1 MEKEQIVIVGG
12 GNGALAFAAYFGL
25 RGYPVRLWEF
35 PEFRESL
42 KAVYEH
48 QKVQASGALHG
59 EVQVECHEHLG
70 EALHRATL
78 IMGVVP
84 AFAHARMGE
93 EVAPFLQ
100 DNMMLVLSPGRTG
113 GALEVAALLRK
124 KGISIPVAET
134 QSLLFACRRKGEQGI
149 YFGGVKTTMRIGTF
163 PARRTDEVMQR
174 VAKTIPQFRAVP
186 DVLTTSLGNI
196 GAMFHPASAL
206 LNVGLVESR
215 RSYDYYPETMTGSVV
230 RVIERLDQERM
241 ALARAARAE
250 VFSAQAWLCESY
262 QLKQASL
269 HEMLQNNPAYQ
280 GVSGPM
286 DMNTRY
292 ITEDVPTGLV
302 PMEAF
307 GKLYGV
313 PTPTMSVL
321 ISVASILTE
330 MDFRSAGR
338 NLERLDL
345 AGLTPAA
352 VSEFVREG
360 SHP

>member
-1 MEKEQIVIVGG
+1 MEEEQIVIVGG

-42 KAVYEH
+42 KTVCEH
-48 QKVQASGALHG
+48 RKVQASGALHG
-59 EVQVECHEHLG
+59 EVQVECHENLG
-70 EALHRATL
+70 EALEGTTL
-78 IMGVVP
+78 IMVVVP
-84 AFAHARMGE
+84 AFAHQRVAE
-93 EVAPFLQ
+93 ELVPFLRE
-100 DNMMLVLSPGRTG
+100 NMIVVLNPGRTG
-113 GALEVAALLRK
+113 GALEVAAVFRRKGLL
-124 KGISIPVAET
+124 IPVAET
-134 QSLLFACRRKGEQGI
+134 QSLLFACRRKGDQGI
-149 YFGGVKTTMRIGTF
+149 HFGGVKASMRVGVF
-163 PARRTDEVMQR
+163 PAKRTQEVMLHLT
-174 VAKTIPQFRAVP
+174 VLIPQFRAVR

-215 RSYDYYPETMTGSVV
+215 RSYDYYPETMTRSVAK
-230 RVIERLDQERM
+230 VIEKLDRERM
-241 ALARAARAE
+241 ALARAAGAE
-250 VFSAQAWLCESY
+250 VFSAPDWLCESY
-262 QLKQASL
+262 QLRKAPL

-280 GVSGPM
+280 GVSGPT

-292 ITEDVPTGLV
+292 ITEDVPMGLV

-313 PTPTMSVL
+313 PTPTMSAL
-321 ISVASILTE
+321 ISVASLLTD
-330 MDFRSAGR
+330 MDFRSTGR

-345 AGLTPAA
+345 SGLTPAA

-360 SHP
+360 SRP